1 MKKLVVFTAFT
12 VLLLLSGCGRGE
24 TAQPSGEAALQVPQ
38 LPEQAEELPAAPEQP
53 PMAPELEPAPPQ
65 EEKRDLTFLVE
76 GETELLPATRY
87 TGAGYVIYI
96 PDEGWRLEREEED
109 GMTEERWESVWNDE
123 VELTVYTR
131 PPYPES
137 SAAVTRDLFLADSDY
152 VFEDTEGGMTDDPLV
167 GRESDGDYLCFVTAE
182 GSGGVTYIV
191 AWEYPAEA
199 AEGFGARLRV
209 IADTFAVTGP

>member
-1 MKKLVVFTAFT
+1 M
-12 VLLLLSGCGRGE
+12 
-24 TAQPSGEAALQVPQ
+24 QPPG
-38 LPEQAEELPAAPEQP
+38 QAEELPVAPEQI
-53 PMAPELEPAPPQ
+53 PMEPEQEPALPQ
-65 EEKRDLTFLVE
+65 DEKKYLTFLVE
-76 GETELLPATRY
+76 GETEILPATRY

-96 PDEGWRLEREEED
+96 PDEGWCFEREEED

-123 VELTVYTR
+123 VELSVYTR

-137 SAAVTRDLFLADSDY
+137 SAAATRDIFLADSDY
-152 VFEDTEGGMTDDPLV
+152 VFEDAEGGTAGDPLV
-167 GRESDGDYLCFVTAE
+167 GREADGDYLCFMTAE